1 MSTAPAG
8 THPPQPPRRPALRRV
23 WLGLGAFVVLLVLG
37 LVWGEATGWSA
48 LRGPLQRQI
57 EKVARVPVQL
67 EGRFHLRMLGAPRL
81 EVGRIKV
88 GAAQEVPAPH
98 LLQAE
103 AARLDWRW
111 GDLWRWWARDQPL
124 RVQALTA
131 QTLDLQLLRLADGR
145 ASWALGR
152 GGDGESAAGEPAPRP
167 QFGRLQVDA
176 GHVRLDDAPLQT
188 QLDIRLSGGE
198 GDGRGAPADSP
209 APGGY
214 RADITGRWQRLPLA
228 LAVRM
233 QGALLL
239 LDDDTAEP
247 VQLRVEGRAGAAQLL
262 FDGQAAS
269 LLSAR
274 RLDGALRFS
283 GPSLAAVGQPLG
295 VTLPRTPAFQLQGR
309 LAHDDGVWGLRADS
323 AVIGQSELGGEFRFD
338 TRAQPRRLSGR
349 LTGRRLL
356 LADLGPAVGTRGE
369 GRGSTAEPAP
379 APEPGR
385 VLPQRRFDLP
395 SLRVMDADV
404 EVAIESLDLGSR
416 SLAPLRAVRSRVLL
430 QGGVLQL
437 QNLQAGVAGGQVAGS
452 TTLDGRGEP
461 ARWELALRVSGL
473 DMAGWV
479 RAFRAP
485 GAAPPPG
492 DGAALRRERR
502 NTRARGQQDGP
513 QPVQSYLTGVLGG
526 QFNLRGQGRS
536 TAQILGSLQGS
547 AALQLKEGTISH
559 LVTEAAGVDLAQA
572 LGVLVRGDA
581 PLALRC
587 ARVDMV
593 VREGVAVVQRGVL
606 DNSDSTLRL
615 DGQVDLRNE
624 ALALRARVRPKDF
637 SLFAVRAPVLVTGS
651 LGRPQVGL
659 DGRALSK
666 RAAAAAA
673 LAVIAAPVAALLPF
687 VDPGDDPEGDPCG

>member
-8 THPPQPPRRPALRRV
+8 THPPQPPRRPGVRRV

-37 LVWGEATGWSA
+37 LVWGEATGWAA

-57 EKVARVPVQL
+57 EKAAGVPVRL
-67 EGRFHLRMLGAPRL
+67 EGRFHLRLLGSPRL
-81 EVGRIKV
+81 AVGRIEV
-88 GAAQEVPAPH
+88 GAAQGVPAPH

-103 AARLDWRW
+103 VARLDWRW
-111 GDLWRWWARDQPL
+111 GDLWRWWGRDQPL

-131 QTLDLQLLRLADGR
+131 QTLDLQLVRLADGR
-145 ASWALGR
+145 ASWALGQ
-152 GGDGESAAGEPAPRP
+152 GGTGEAAGEPAPRP
-167 QFGRLQVDA
+167 QFGRLQVDH

-188 QLDIRLSGGE
+188 QLDIQLAGGE
-198 GDGRGAPADSP
+198 GDRRGAPAGSP
-209 APGGY
+209 APSGY
-214 RADITGRWQRLPLA
+214 RADITGHWQRLPLE

-239 LDDDTAEP
+239 LDDDAAEP
-247 VQLRVEGRAGAAQLL
+247 VQVRVEGRAGAARLL

-274 RLDGALRFS
+274 RLDGTLRFS
-283 GPSLAAVGQPLG
+283 GPSLAAVGEPLG

-323 AVIGQSELGGEFRFD
+323 AVIGKSELGGEFRFD

-349 LTGRRLL
+349 LTGQRLL
-356 LADLGPAVGTRGE
+356 LADLGPAVGTEGE

-404 EVAIESLDLGSR
+404 AVAIESLDLGSR

-430 QGGVLQL
+430 QGGVLRL
-437 QNLQAGVAGGQVAGS
+437 QDLQAGVAGGQVTGS
-452 TTLDGRGEP
+452 TALDGRNEP
-461 ARWELALRVSGL
+461 ARWELALNVSGL

-485 GAAPPPG
+485 GAAPPPR
-492 DGAALRRERR
+492 DGAELRRERR

-526 QFNLRGQGRS
+526 QFSLRGQGRS

-559 LVTEAAGVDLAQA
+559 LITEAAGVDLAQA

-587 ARVDMV
+587 ARLDLA
-593 VREGVAVVQRGVL
+593 VRDGVAVVQRGVL
-606 DNSDSTLRL
+606 DNADSTLRM
-615 DGQVDLRNE
+615 DGQVNLRNE

-651 LGRPQVGL
+651 LGSPQVGL